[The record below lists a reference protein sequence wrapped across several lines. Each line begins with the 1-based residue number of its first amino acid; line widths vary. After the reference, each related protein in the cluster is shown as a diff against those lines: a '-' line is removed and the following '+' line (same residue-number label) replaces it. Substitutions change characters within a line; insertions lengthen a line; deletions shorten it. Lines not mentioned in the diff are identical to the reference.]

1 MARGSN
7 SGRPWT
13 DAEWETA
20 QAMRS
25 GTPRATHRQIAD
37 ALCRTEQAV
46 HARFSRPETNNHKRA
61 HLDRIQDD
69 PTPPSEALQERQARL
84 AAHKRD
90 LTGVLM
96 GDPPRGFSE
105 YDRRVAASFP
115 PYRAMAG
122 EVWT

>member
-20 QAMRS
+20 QDMRKA
-25 GTPRATHRQIAD
+25 TPRATHRQIAD

-96 GDPPRGFSE
+96 GDPPQGFSE
-105 YDRRVAASFP
+105 YDRRVAPFP

-122 EVWT
+122 EVWP